1 MVAARARGSPI
12 QQGQDPAQA
21 TWKLMASGSADKF
34 NPRNLR
40 TIALVVTYATKLA
53 F

>member
-1 MVAARARGSPI
+1 MCSTSA
-12 QQGQDPAQA
+12 PAI
-21 TWKLMASGSADKF
+21 WKLVPSSAGAAAKL

-40 TIALVVTYATKLA
+40 TIALVVTYASKPS